1 VPYERRRPGSVLQID
16 YFRFGSRIAC
26 ASNVGLQSD
35 TGIALASRQDAR
47 RVGLRYV
54 TADEP
59 GITRQVRGKGFS
71 YTDPKGATVKDSA
84 TLERIRSL
92 AIPPAWES
100 VWICTSEKGHLQVIG
115 RDAKM
120 RRQYIYHPS
129 YREARDFNKFNH
141 VILFGAELPR
151 IRRVVS
157 RDLGRPGL
165 PKRKVMALLVRLLD
179 QTCLRIGND
188 EYARKNGSYGLT
200 TLKND
205 HVEIHGPEIRF
216 QFRAKS
222 GVAQDISLSDAR
234 LARMLRQERNLEGED
249 LFQYQAEDGE
259 FYPVQSADV
268 NGYLR
273 DVARADFTAK
283 DFRTWHGTVQML
295 MELSQTGPATSATDA
310 KRRLSAAVKATAER
324 LGNRPATCRGYYIHP
339 DVIESYLSSRLFKA
353 LVDCNA
359 RSPHSYEQ
367 ALLKLVRKLH
377 VPRMKVQGRDAARS
391 ARAA

>member
-1 VPYERRRPGSVLQID
+1 MNPEPVSEIT
-16 YFRFGSRIAC
+16 I
-26 ASNVGLQSD
+26 
-35 TGIALASRQDAR
+35 ASREDAR

-54 TADEP
+54 TDDEP
-59 GITRQVRGKGFS
+59 GIARRVRGKGFT
-71 YTDPKGATVKDSA
+71 YVDAHGATVKDPG
-84 TLERIRSL
+84 TLERIRDL
-92 AIPPAWES
+92 AIPPAWQS
-100 VWICTSEKGHLQVIG
+100 VWICASEKGHLQAAG

-120 RRQYIYHPS
+120 RKQYIYHPS

-141 VILFGAELPR
+141 VISFGAALPR
-151 IRRVVS
+151 IRRIVS

-165 PKRKVMALLVRLLD
+165 PKRRVMALLVRLLD

-205 HVEIHGPEIRF
+205 HVEIHGAEIRF

-222 GVAQDISLSDAR
+222 GVVQDISLNDAR
-234 LARMLRQERNLEGED
+234 LARMVRQERNLDGED
-249 LFQYQAEDGE
+249 LFQYQGESGE
-259 FYPVQSADV
+259 FYPVQSSDV
-268 NGYLR
+268 NDYLR
-273 DVARADFTAK
+273 EIAKADFTAK

-295 MELSQTGPATSATDA
+295 MELSQCGPATSATDA

-339 DVIESYLSSRLFKA
+339 DVIESYLTSRLFKA
-353 LVDCNA
+353 LVDCST
-359 RSPHSYEQ
+359 RSPHSYEA
-367 ALLKLVRKLH
+367 ALLKLVK
-377 VPRMKVQGRDAARS
+377 KVQRPSIRMNGRERVRS